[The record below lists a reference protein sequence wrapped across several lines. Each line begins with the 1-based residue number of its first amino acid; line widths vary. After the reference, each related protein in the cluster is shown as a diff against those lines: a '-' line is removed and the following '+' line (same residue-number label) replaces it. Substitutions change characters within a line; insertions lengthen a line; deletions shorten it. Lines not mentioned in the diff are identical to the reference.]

1 MFFTTAWLL
10 WVIGRQTDTTVL
22 SLVVVGLIFISMGI
36 WINQI
41 LVQLKSEDLH
51 SLLKVIAVAMIIPV
65 LALPLMNE
73 EERRNRIWI
82 NYDAKTLATLRAE
95 GRPVFINLTA
105 DWCITCLANEKVA
118 FTEMFY
124 TEMEKNNIVYL
135 KGDWT
140 NQDKEITS
148 Y

>member
-1 MFFTTAWLL
+1 
-10 WVIGRQTDTTVL
+10 
-22 SLVVVGLIFISMGI
+22 
-36 WINQI
+36 
-41 LVQLKSEDLH
+41 
-51 SLLKVIAVAMIIPV
+51 
-65 LALPLMNE
+65 MNE
-73 EERRNRIWI
+73 EEREGTEFWVD
-82 NYDAKTLATLRAE
+82 YDAKTLATLRAE

-148 Y
+148 FLNEHNRNGVPLYLMYPKNGGSPEVLPQILLEQTLLEAIQRAI